1 MGVILVILAGLICL
15 LYTSYFVR
23 IIKGEP
29 QGFEVE
35 MIKALAE
42 WIITKGA
49 ASKSYI
55 WAMFFLSLLGEL
67 IYFWLTIT
75 LIRNPVMISLTVLF
89 IAIESY
95 HLSRIAI
102 TLNRFFTGKALL
114 SQIFNWQVER
124 ASAILFFTHSLLVM
138 SILIFF

>member
-1 MGVILVILAGLICL
+1 MGVILVILAGLIFM
-15 LYTSYFVR
+15 LYSSYFIR

-35 MIKALAE
+35 MLQALAE

-49 ASKSYI
+49 VSKGYI

-67 IYFWLTIT
+67 IYFFLTLV
-75 LIRNPVMISLTVLF
+75 LIRNPVMIALTVLF

-95 HLSRIAI
+95 HLSRIAVL
-102 TLNRFFTGKALL
+102 LNRFFTGKALL
-114 SQIFNWQVER
+114 SQIFNWRVER
-124 ASAILFFTHSLLVM
+124 ASAILFFTHSFLVLI
-138 SILIFF
+138 ILIFF

>member
-1 MGVILVILAGLICL
+1 MGVILVILAGLIFM
-15 LYTSYFVR
+15 LYSSYFIR

-35 MIKALAE
+35 MLQALAE

-49 ASKSYI
+49 VSKGYI

-67 IYFWLTIT
+67 IYFFLTLV
-75 LIRNPVMISLTVLF
+75 LIRNPVMTALTVLF

-95 HLSRIAI
+95 HLSRIDVI
-102 TLNRFFTGKALL
+102 LNRFFTGKALL
-114 SQIFNWQVER
+114 SQIFNWRVER
-124 ASAILFFTHSLLVM
+124 ASAILFFTHSFLVVI
-138 SILIFF
+138 ILIFF

>member
-1 MGVILVILAGLICL
+1 MGVILVILAGLIFM
-15 LYTSYFVR
+15 LYSSYFIR

-35 MIKALAE
+35 MLQALAE

-49 ASKSYI
+49 VSKGYI

-67 IYFWLTIT
+67 IYFFLTLV
-75 LIRNPVMISLTVLF
+75 LIRNPVMIALTVLF

-95 HLSRIAI
+95 HLSRIAVL
-102 TLNRFFTGKALL
+102 LNRFFTGKALL
-114 SQIFNWQVER
+114 SQIFNWRVER
-124 ASAILFFTHSLLVM
+124 ASAILFFTHSFLVVI
-138 SILIFF
+138 ILIFF